1 MPARHPQRT
10 GAAVEAETSQ
20 QEERRMT
27 SDQVTKDRQI
37 YDDYVRFCGN
47 IQDALKSVVRRS
59 QVVLSLSIATL
70 VGYFAISDRSL
81 MDTSVLELVGLGV
94 FLLGTLPFVRVALR
108 IETYDEIRLKWS
120 LRYATVEYTTRAAL
134 VSILELAESLSALR
148 DRRERLY
155 GISLYVWCSSL
166 LVGIFLVALGIILG
180 S

>member
-10 GAAVEAETSQ
+10 GAGVEAETSQ

-37 YDDYVRFCGN
+37 YDDCVRFCGN
-47 IQDALKSVVRRS
+47 IQDAINSVVRRS
-59 QVVLSLSIATL
+59 QVVLSLSIAAL

-81 MDTSVLELVGLGV
+81 MDTSILELAGLGV
-94 FLLGTLPFVRVALR
+94 FLLGTLPFVRGALR
-108 IETYDEIRLKWS
+108 IETYYETRLNWS
-120 LRYATVEYTTRAAL
+120 LRYATAEHTARAAL
-134 VSILELAESLSALR
+134 ISILELAESLSVLR
-148 DRRERLY
+148 ERRERLY

>member
-10 GAAVEAETSQ
+10 GAGVEAGASQ

-37 YDDYVRFCGN
+37 YDDYVRLCGN
-47 IQDALKSVVRRS
+47 IQDDINSVVRRS
-59 QVVLSLSIATL
+59 QLVLSLSIAAL

-81 MDTSVLELVGLGV
+81 MNTSVLELVGLGV
-94 FLLGTLPFVRVALR
+94 FLLGTLPFVRGALR
-108 IETYDEIRLKWS
+108 IETYYDTRLNWS
-120 LRYATVEYTTRAAL
+120 LRYATAEYTARAAL
-134 VSILELAESLSALR
+134 ISILELAQRLSVLR

-155 GISLYVWCSSL
+155 SISLYVWCSSL
-166 LVGIFLVALGIILG
+166 LVGIFMVALGIILG